1 MKKENR
7 LDRIDQNIA
16 KAKRAID
23 KHRRKFA
30 AFDAMSDEEKR
41 RATANGLNPYE
52 PKHVRDRKQAAIQK
66 EIDRH
71 IRTLP
76 KDVQEELRSLGVFG
90 DCDGQ
95 VIRRTT
101 GAIGVK

>member
-1 MKKENR
+1 MDKFAR
-7 LDRIDQNIA
+7 LDKAIA
-16 KAKRAID
+16 KARRAVE

-76 KDVQEELRSLGVFG
+76 KDVQEELRNLGVFG
-90 DCDGQ
+90 DCGGQ
-95 VIRRTT
+95 VIRRST
-101 GAIGVK
+101 GVLKIK